1 MKTVVL
7 DAKATNPGD
16 NPWTPVE
23 AFGQVTTY
31 DQTSAADTLARAE
44 GADILITNK
53 VVLDAETLAQ
63 LPDLSRLDSET
74 RGERSDQ
81 ERRQLGQD
89 SKAVLIGPGFA

>member
-44 GADILITNK
+44 GRCAVRSNSNK
-53 VVLDAETLAQ
+53 RYFIHRNCFAWFQ
-63 LPDLSRLDSET
+63 NI
-74 RGERSDQ
+74 Q
-81 ERRQLGQD
+81 
-89 SKAVLIGPGFA
+89 IG